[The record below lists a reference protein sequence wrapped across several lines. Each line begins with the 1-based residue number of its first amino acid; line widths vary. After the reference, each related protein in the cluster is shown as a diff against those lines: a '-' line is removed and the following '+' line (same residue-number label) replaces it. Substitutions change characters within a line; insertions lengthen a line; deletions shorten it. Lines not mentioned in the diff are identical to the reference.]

1 MRPSDA
7 TSDWAGPRAARRIVK
22 ASTVTLRRED
32 PNFRSVEDRLAE
44 AAEEAHRRGYEEGFQ
59 SGALQAGAHLADAA
73 DRLVASMGAALEL
86 AHRDLQLARADDAH
100 RLACLALTVA
110 EWAVRRELSSVPEA
124 FFGRLAELLADRDRR
139 AEVAVTVAPEL
150 VDATRTWLANPDLQV
165 IGDGDLEI
173 GESRVTIGDATLF
186 GTFADAFERAKE
198 TIDGLADPFEG
209 IESDDEEAEEVEV
222 LYDAT
227 AGPW

>member
-1 MRPSDA
+1 M
-7 TSDWAGPRAARRIVK
+7 K
-22 ASTVTLRRED
+22 ASTVMLRRED

-44 AAEEAHRRGYEEGFQ
+44 ARDEAYSRGYEEGFQ
-59 SGALQAGAHLADAA
+59 CGALQAGAHLADAA
-73 DRLVASMGAALEL
+73 DRLVGSMGAALSQ
-86 AHRDLQLARADDAH
+86 AHRELEAARADDAH

-139 AEVAVTVAPEL
+139 ADVAVSVAPEL
-150 VDATRTWLANPDLQV
+150 VEATRTWLSNPELQV
-165 IGDGDLEI
+165 VGDGDLEI

-198 TIDGLADPFEG
+198 AIDGLTDPFEG
-209 IESDDEEAEEVEV
+209 IESDDEEADEVEV

-227 AGPW
+227 AGDW